1 MDFCLSLFFSCLK
14 LLFSTHEHA
23 FPRMKS
29 YPRMILLFICGY
41 VITIPARTQGEVF
54 DILAPWQKKTTTSDQ
69 KEKP

>member
-1 MDFCLSLFFSCLK
+1 MNFFLSLSFSCLS

-29 YPRMILLFICGY
+29 YPRMISLFICGY
-41 VITIPARTQGEVF
+41 VITIPARTQGGSF
-54 DILAPWQKKTTTSDQ
+54 GILAAGQKKTTTSDQ